1 MYDSTMSMN
10 NPERRHLDYAK
21 ENMDEATK
29 EINALKREIDLNNLM
44 IKEYKED
51 IEELQD

>member
-1 MYDSTMSMN
+1 
-10 NPERRHLDYAK
+10 
-21 ENMDEATK
+21 MDEATK
-29 EINALKREIDLNNLM
+29 EINSLKREIDLNNLM